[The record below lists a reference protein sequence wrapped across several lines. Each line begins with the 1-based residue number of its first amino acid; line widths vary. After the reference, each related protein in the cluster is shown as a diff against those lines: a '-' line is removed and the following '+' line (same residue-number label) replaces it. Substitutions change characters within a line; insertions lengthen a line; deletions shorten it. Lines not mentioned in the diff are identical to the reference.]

1 MLVELLLKLL
11 LDFNRVMRHSSVIV
25 VVIVVKDKDIIY
37 ASHKSVCKFFTLML
51 ESLNNIKVFVPTG
64 INIIQPLDLV
74 GNCKNTKLLS
84 TN

>member
-1 MLVELLLKLL
+1 MLVELLLKLH
-11 LDFNRVMRHSSVIV
+11 LDFNEVMKHSSVVVMLIV
-25 VVIVVKDKDIIY
+25 IEDKDIIY

-51 ESLNNIKVFVPTG
+51 ESLNNIKVFVTTG

-74 GNCKNTKLLS
+74 GNCRNTKLLS